1 MARAGERTNATTWIL
16 MAIAVVVVAGFLW
29 WLAVT
34 AEPSV
39 VTVVRP
45 DTAVDT
51 LPPGTSA
58 PDTGAAAAT
67 TTTGQ

>member
-58 PDTGAAAAT
+58 PEKVALLISTAV
-67 TTTGQ
+67 